1 MKSES
6 ITMVASN
13 RKNISISDNTHAE
26 LNKIGVRGES
36 FDDIIKK
43 CIDAYKREQLVGKNK
58 K

>member
-43 CIDAYKREQLVGKNK
+43 CINAYKREQLVGKNK